1 MAKNQV
7 YRPQRTRHLPVPD
20 GTVSGA
26 AVLVGSLVGVC
37 LTTENQGGNAD
48 NQATVALDGAFKLA
62 IATATTGAIGA
73 PVYITPTGNTVTM
86 TSTSN
91 ILLGYL
97 LEAKGSTAGQV
108 CTVELAQ
115 V

>member
-7 YRPQRTRHLPVPD
+7 FKPQRTRVLPVPD

-26 AVLVGSLVGVC
+26 AVVVGSLIGVC
-37 LTTENQGGNAD
+37 LTTEGTGGNAD
-48 NQATVALDGAFKLA
+48 NFATVALDGAFKLA
-62 IATATTGAIGA
+62 IATTTTGTVGA
-73 PVYITPTGNTVTM
+73 PVYITSGNAVTM
-86 TSTSN
+86 TPTSN
-91 ILLGYL
+91 TLLGYL